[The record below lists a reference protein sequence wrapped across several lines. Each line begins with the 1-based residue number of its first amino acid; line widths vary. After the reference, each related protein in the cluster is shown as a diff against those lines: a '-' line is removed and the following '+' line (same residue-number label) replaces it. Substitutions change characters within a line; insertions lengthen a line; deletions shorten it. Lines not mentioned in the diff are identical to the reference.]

1 MSDPKT
7 PVALVTGGSR
17 GIGLAIATC
26 LGRAGY
32 RLAINGRRD
41 ASEVSDALALLST
54 GQEPALYCQADISVR
69 QQRQYLVQQ
78 LLDQFGRIDVLVNN
92 AGIAPTTRAD
102 VLEATEQSFDQLIDV
117 NLKGP
122 YFLTQAVARWM
133 VKQKQADKRF
143 RGCIVNVT
151 SVSATVAS
159 VNRGDYCISKA
170 GLAMTTQLWSARLAE
185 HGIDVYEVRPGIIA
199 TDMTA
204 GVAQKYDHLIADGLT
219 LERRWGTPE
228 DVGRAVSLL
237 ARGELTYAT
246 GQILV
251 VDGGMTQSRL

>member
-204 GVAQKYDHLIADGLT
+204 GVAQKYDRLIADGLT

-251 VDGGMTQSRL
+251 VDGGMTQPRL

>member
-17 GIGLAIATC
+17 GSGLAIATC

-54 GQEPALYCQADISVR
+54 GQEPALYRQADISVR

-204 GVAQKYDHLIADGLT
+204 GVAQKYDNLIADGLT